1 MSTLTDKEIA
11 KIVDEMAELQRRFK
25 PMVDKFEKLKKQ
37 LATVV
42 NDDESDEVVYLTS
55 DKNYIEYS
63 KPAYNLVC
71 KVGAEKFLEET
82 QCYDAITISVAVAR
96 EQLDRLLLEELF
108 ESKRGSRRL
117 LKITP
122 IVETVLD
129 ELDDDDY
136 NDLSNYT
143 RRL

>member
-1 MSTLTDKEIA
+1 MDKLTDKEIA
-11 KIVDEMAELQRRFK
+11 KIVDEMAELQRTFK
-25 PMVDKFEKLKKQ
+25 PMVDRFDKLKKQ
-37 LATVV
+37 LVSVV
-42 NDDESDEVVYLTS
+42 EDDKSDEVVYLTS

-63 KPAYNLVC
+63 KPVYSLVC

-82 QCYDAITISVAVAR
+82 QCFDAISISVAIAR
-96 EQLDRLLLEELF
+96 EQLDSLLLEELF
-108 ESKRGSRRL
+108 ENKRGSRRL

-136 NDLSNYT
+136 NDLSNYI